1 MKITKTIKT
10 ITKEKLAENLQS
22 QLGFSVSI
30 CEDIV
35 SEIFNQLII
44 LTKRDQKVML
54 QNFGT
59 WKINNK
65 KSRPGFNMH
74 TGTQVDIKPRSV
86 LRLIPSKSLK
96 EKINTHAS

>member
-1 MKITKTIKT
+1 MAIKQKINT
-10 ITKEKLAENLQS
+10 ITKEKIAENLRN

-35 SEIFNQLII
+35 SEVFSQII
-44 LTKRDQKVML
+44 DLSISEQKVML

-65 KSRPGFNMH
+65 KSRPGFNIH
-74 TGTQVDIKPRSV
+74 TGAAVDIAPRSV
-86 LRLIPSKSLK
+86 MRLIPSKSLK
-96 EKINTHAS
+96 EIINSKI

>member
-1 MKITKTIKT
+1 MKITKT

-22 QLGFSVSI
+22 HLGFSVSI

>member
-1 MKITKTIKT
+1 MKITKT

-35 SEIFNQLII
+35 SEIFHQLTI
-44 LTKRDQKVML
+44 LTKRDQKLML

-65 KSRPGFNMH
+65 KSRPGFNIH
-74 TGTQVDIKPRSV
+74 TGTHVDIQPRSV

>member
-1 MKITKTIKT
+1 MTIIKT
-10 ITKEKLAENLQS
+10 INTVTKEKLTENLQN

-35 SEIFNQLII
+35 SEIFNQLTI
-44 LTKRDQKVML
+44 LTKKDQKVML

-59 WKINNK
+59 WRINNK

-74 TGTQVDIKPRSV
+74 TGTHVDIQPRSV